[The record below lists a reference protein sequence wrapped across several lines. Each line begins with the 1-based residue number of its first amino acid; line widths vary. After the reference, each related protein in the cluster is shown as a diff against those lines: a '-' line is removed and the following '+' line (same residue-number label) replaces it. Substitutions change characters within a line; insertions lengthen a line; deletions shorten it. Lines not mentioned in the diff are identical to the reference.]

1 MSSPQTLHWFHW
13 LCYRLLKWL
22 VVNPV
27 FRLGFWGKVSRSAPL
42 PDKQPLIIVCNHAS
56 HLDPPM
62 VANAVCR
69 PVAFMAKAELFQIP
83 LLSQLIRLYGAYPV
97 KRGGAD
103 RKALQATEKALSG
116 GWAVGI
122 FLNGTRTLDGR
133 IHDPHLGAAL
143 ISART
148 QIPLLPVAL
157 QGTQAAWPKGHRWP
171 HFFTPLRIAIG
182 EPIPPPASSKRE
194 ALLATTN
201 TCVEA
206 IHTLLDQQ
214 DSEFSETKA
223 EFQQGT

>member
-1 MSSPQTLHWFHW
+1 MSSPQSLHWFHW

-22 VVNPV
+22 VVNPI
-27 FRLGFWGKVSRSAPL
+27 FRLGFWGRVSRSTAIPINE
-42 PDKQPLIIVCNHAS
+42 PFIVVCNHAS
-56 HLDPPM
+56 HLDPPL

-83 LLSQLIRLYGAYPV
+83 VLNQLIRLYGAYPV

-103 RKALQATEKALSG
+103 RKALQATEKALLQ

-122 FLNGTRTLDGR
+122 FLNGTRTLDAR

-157 QGTQAAWPKGHRWP
+157 QGTQMAWPKGHRWP

-182 EPIPPPASSKRE
+182 EPIPPPASRE
-194 ALLATTN
+194 REDLLATTN
-201 TCVEA
+201 TCVDA
-206 IHTLLDQQ
+206 IHALLDQLAL
-214 DSEFSETKA
+214 SSSETQA